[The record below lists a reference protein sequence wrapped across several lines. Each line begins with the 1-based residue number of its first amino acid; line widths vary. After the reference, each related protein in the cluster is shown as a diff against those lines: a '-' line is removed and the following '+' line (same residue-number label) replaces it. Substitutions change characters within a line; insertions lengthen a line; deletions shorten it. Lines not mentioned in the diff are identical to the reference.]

1 MVKGIVVLLVGV
13 LVCIIGIQDY
23 IQAVD
28 EPARMLS
35 TTLSLSGFILF
46 VAGIYKIIRS
56 KKKWIRDIHISSLGL
71 FVHLFQ

>member
-46 VAGIYKIIRS
+46 VAGIYQIIRS
-56 KKKWIRDIHISSLGL
+56 QKKWKGETHMSSLGL

>member
-56 KKKWIRDIHISSLGL
+56 KKEWIRDTHMSSLEL

>member
-46 VAGIYKIIRS
+46 VAGIYQIIRS
-56 KKKWIRDIHISSLGL
+56 KKKWIGDTHMSSLGL

>member
-46 VAGIYKIIRS
+46 VAVIYKIIRS
-56 KKKWIRDIHISSLGL
+56 KKNE
-71 FVHLFQ
+71 

>member
-1 MVKGIVVLLVGV
+1 MVKGIVVLLAGV

-46 VAGIYKIIRS
+46 IAGIYQIIKS
-56 KKKWIRDIHISSLGL
+56 QKNE
-71 FVHLFQ
+71 

>member
-35 TTLSLSGFILF
+35 TALSLSGFILF

-56 KKKWIRDIHISSLGL
+56 QKNE
-71 FVHLFQ
+71 

>member
-46 VAGIYKIIRS
+46 VAGIYQIIRS
-56 KKKWIRDIHISSLGL
+56 QKKWIMDIHMSSLGL

>member
-46 VAGIYKIIRS
+46 EAGIYQIIRS
-56 KKKWIRDIHISSLGL
+56 QKKWIRDIHMSSLGL